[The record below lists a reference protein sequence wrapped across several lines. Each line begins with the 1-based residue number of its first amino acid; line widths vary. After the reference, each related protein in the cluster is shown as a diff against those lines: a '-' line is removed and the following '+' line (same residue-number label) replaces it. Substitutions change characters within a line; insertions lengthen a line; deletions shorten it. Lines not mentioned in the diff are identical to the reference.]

1 MRTNVMNIEL
11 LMTGEDASY
20 FMNYLWAAETAAIA
34 CVPWIGKN
42 NSYEADRA
50 AVNAMRSAL
59 NNAEIRG
66 TIVIGEGELDEAP
79 MLYIGEKV
87 GAGHSRFD
95 HEVDIAVD
103 PLECTK
109 LAASGKPN
117 SISVIAVANR
127 GCFLHAPDCYMEKI
141 VVGPNGR
148 GSISLDRSAT
158 ENIKSYAL
166 YTKRKVED
174 ITIAVLNRPR
184 HHNLIKEIDDLG
196 AKIRLFEDGDI
207 LEAIAT
213 CLKNGKVDMLMGI
226 GGAPEGVI
234 AAAAVKCLN
243 GDMQARLIIDTPELL
258 ERTKSMGIE
267 DINKIYTLN
276 ELAKGPVAFIATGV
290 TDSFLLKGVIN
301 NTTHSIVLSNKFA
314 RYIETR
320 HGEKA

>member
-1 MRTNVMNIEL
+1 MNMEL

-20 FMNYLWAAETAAIA
+20 LMNYLWAAEAAAVA

-42 NSYEADRA
+42 NPYEADKA
-50 AVNAMRSAL
+50 AVDAMRSAL
-59 NNAEIRG
+59 NSAEIRG
-66 TIVIGEGELDEAP
+66 TIVIGEGEMDEAP
-79 MLYIGEKV
+79 MLYIGEQV
-87 GAGHSRFD
+87 GAGHPRN
-95 HEVDIAVD
+95 HEADIAVD

-109 LAASGKPN
+109 LAANNKPN
-117 SISVIAVANR
+117 SISVIAVADK

-148 GSISLDRSAT
+148 GSISLDRSAA

-184 HHNLIKEIDDLG
+184 HQNLIKEIDELG
-196 AKIRLFEDGDI
+196 AKIHLFEDGDI

-234 AAAAVKCLN
+234 AAAAIKCLN
-243 GDMQARLIIDTPELL
+243 GDMQARLVIDTPELL

-267 DINKIYTLN
+267 DSNKIYTLN
-276 ELAKGPVAFIATGV
+276 ELAKGHVAFIATGV
-290 TDSFLLKGVIN
+290 TDSFLLKGVTN

-320 HGEKA
+320 HGQTT